1 MSDIAD
7 SSEGTASRPDGPP
20 PNAAAARARVAATK
34 PRRSVWRWLWL
45 PVLLVVVAAALWLR
59 YGREL
64 AVDPLAVVETSA
76 PPPAAATAEVNALR
90 RALDDAARVN
100 RAMREQLL
108 GLTQRVGLLEDGLS
122 GIERGAAPGVDAVR
136 LAEADFLLRL
146 GEQRLRL
153 FADVVGAREA
163 YALADSQLS
172 EVSDPR
178 ATAVRQ
184 TLALER
190 DALAAVA
197 VADLPV
203 ILARLDALADGVADW
218 PLRGLDDPA
227 AAAAAGAAQPRVWQ
241 RLTAAIDRYFRV
253 RRIDPNERNGAGPL
267 LRERIALD
275 LSRARL
281 LLLRAQGEPAL
292 AAIQSLRDE
301 VAREFDATDSRVTAA
316 LGVLDEIRSS
326 PLVPKWPELGESR
339 RELARLRGAA
349 AAPPATATAAADS
362 EPAPAYVDAPDA
374 VPDAPMPAAEAEI
387 QEGPTIAPDGA
398 PVDTDAIDRDNTD
411 VLVPDR
417 DDAADPDRPAAD
429 GD

>member
-7 SSEGTASRPDGPP
+7 SSEDSASRADGAP
-20 PNAAAARARVAATK
+20 PNAAAARARVATPK
-34 PRRSVWRWLWL
+34 PRRSAWRWLWL
-45 PVLLVVVAAALWLR
+45 PLLLMVVAAALWLR

-64 AVDPLAVVETSA
+64 AIDPLAVVETGA
-76 PPPAAATAEVNALR
+76 PPPAAATADVDALR

-122 GIERGAAPGVDAVR
+122 GIERGAAPGIDGVR

-146 GEQRLRL
+146 GEERLRL
-153 FADVVGAREA
+153 FADVAGARDA

-190 DALAAVA
+190 DALAAIA

-218 PLRGLDDPA
+218 PLRGRDDPA
-227 AAAAAGAAQPRVWQ
+227 TATGTTAAQPGIWR
-241 RLTAAIDRYFRV
+241 RLSAAIDRYFRV
-253 RRIDPNERNGAGPL
+253 RRIDPNERDGAGPL

-292 AAIQSLRDE
+292 AAIQSVRTE
-301 VAREFDATDSRVTAA
+301 VARDFDESDARVAGA

-326 PLVPKWPELGESR
+326 PLVPQWPDLGESR

-349 AAPPATATAAADS
+349 AAPAAAATPVVDS
-362 EPAPAYVDAPDA
+362 QPAPADGLAPGDAPDTA
-374 VPDAPMPAAEAEI
+374 MPAAELDV
-387 QEGPTIAPDGA
+387 QEGPTAAPDGA
-398 PVDTDAIDRDNTD
+398 PGDASTIDRDNTD
-411 VLVPDR
+411 APVADRNDAVDLDRTEPD
-417 DDAADPDRPAAD
+417 
-429 GD
+429 GN

>member
-7 SSEGTASRPDGPP
+7 SPEGTASRPDGPP
-20 PNAAAARARVAATK
+20 PNAAAARARVAASK

-45 PVLLVVVAAALWLR
+45 PVLVVVVAAALWLR

-64 AVDPLAVVETSA
+64 AIDPLAVVETGV
-76 PPPAAATAEVNALR
+76 PPPAAATADVDALR

-122 GIERGAAPGVDAVR
+122 GIERGAAPGIDAVR

-153 FADVVGAREA
+153 FADVAGAREA

-178 ATAVRQ
+178 VTSVRQ

-197 VADLPV
+197 VADLAV

-218 PLRGLDDPA
+218 PLRGRDDPA
-227 AAAAAGAAQPRVWQ
+227 AASGAAAAQPGIWQ
-241 RLTAAIDRYFRV
+241 RLVAAIDRYFRV
-253 RRIDPNERNGAGPL
+253 RRIDPNERSGAGPL

-292 AAIQSLRDE
+292 AAIQSLRAE
-301 VAREFDATDSRVTAA
+301 VEREFDATDSRVTAA
-316 LGVLDEIRSS
+316 VGVLDEIRSS
-326 PLVPKWPELGESR
+326 PLVPMWPDLGESR

-349 AAPPATATAAADS
+349 AALPAAATPAADS
-362 EPAPAYVDAPDA
+362 QPAPGVGEAPEDAQDTA
-374 VPDAPMPAAEAEI
+374 MPAAELEV
-387 QEGPTIAPDGA
+387 QEGPTTAPDAA
-398 PVDTDAIDRDNTD
+398 PDNADTIDRDDTDA
-411 VLVPDR
+411 LVPDR
-417 DDAADPDRPAAD
+417 NDAVDVDRPEPD
-429 GD
+429 GN